1 MAKQA
6 KQAKQAKLKQPQSPK
21 QSTQQPREP
30 VQARSAE
37 TRARILEA
45 AYNAFAER
53 GFDGANTREIA
64 ATAGS
69 SHAVIRYHFGG
80 KEQLWR
86 ATVEDMFNRMRSEL
100 AEVAHPVRRR
110 QSLNE
115 RLRNFL
121 AGYIR
126 YCARQPNHA
135 RIVIHE
141 SMRGGERLQWMAEQ
155 FIRPDHDA
163 VSAVI
168 QALIDAGELPDVS
181 PVALL
186 YLIVSMCQL
195 PFVIANEAQTLYGI
209 DMRQPAEIEKLT
221 DAVLAV
227 LVR

>member
-1 MAKQA
+1 LAKQG
-6 KQAKQAKLKQPQSPK
+6 KLKPPR
-21 QSTQQPREP
+21 PREP
-30 VQARSAE
+30 LQARAAE
-37 TRARILEA
+37 TRARILEE

-53 GFDGANTREIA
+53 GFDGANMRDIA
-64 ATAGS
+64 AAAGS
-69 SHAVIRYHFGG
+69 SHAVIRYHFGS

-86 ATVEDMFNRMRSEL
+86 ATVEDMFNRMRREL
-100 AEVAHPVRRR
+100 AEVAHPIRRK

-121 AGYIR
+121 SGYIR
-126 YCARQPNHA
+126 YCAHHPNHA

-168 QALIDAGELPDVS
+168 KALIDAKELPDVS

-209 DMRQPAEIEKLT
+209 DMREPAEIERLI
-221 DAVLAV
+221 DAVIAV
-227 LVR
+227 LVRKRT